1 MADRNLN
8 ALDAIQIHARLG
20 NALHL
25 VLHALRNGDT
35 DRAANKAAQ
44 ALDAYRAFNAI
55 AALEVA

>member
-1 MADRNLN
+1 MAEKDHT
-8 ALDAIQIHARLG
+8 DAVQAHARLG

-44 ALDAYRAFNAI
+44 ALAAYRALNL
-55 AALEVA
+55 LEATA